1 MYAMNDKKQQN
12 TSKNKRANTA
22 NTAKECAYLAVFVA
36 LVIAAQ
42 AVFAFVP
49 GVEIVTVLFIAYAFV
64 FGWGRG
70 MVAATAFS
78 LLRQMLFGLS
88 PNVLVLYLVYFNFL
102 TAVFGLLGKAIKRP
116 VLFLP
121 IIILCGCVCTAGFT
135 LFDDFLTPLWYG
147 YSARATNAYFYA
159 SLPVMFSQ
167 ILCTAATVGGL
178 FLPLRSAFTFVKK
191 SLTRSH

>member
-12 TSKNKRANTA
+12 SSKNKRA

-42 AVFAFVP
+42 AVLAFVP
-49 GVEIVTVLFIAYAFV
+49 GVEVVTVLFIAYAFV

-70 MVAATAFS
+70 MIAATAFS
-78 LLRQMLFGLS
+78 LLRQMLFGLT

-135 LFDDFLTPLWYG
+135 LFDDFLTPLWYA
-147 YSARATNAYFYA
+147 YSARATSAYFYA

-167 ILCTAATVGGL
+167 ILCTAITVGGL
-178 FLPLRSAFTFVKK
+178 FLPLRSAFVFVKK
-191 SLTRSH
+191 SLNRSHRG